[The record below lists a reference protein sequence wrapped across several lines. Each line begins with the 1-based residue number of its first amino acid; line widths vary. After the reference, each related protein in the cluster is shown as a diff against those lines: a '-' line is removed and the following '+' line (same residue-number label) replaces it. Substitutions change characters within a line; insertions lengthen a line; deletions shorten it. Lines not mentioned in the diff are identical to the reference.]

1 MAINIALKIE
11 RDFRTVE
18 RPVRDCV
25 KLCNIEDTSIFED
38 IEQVREACKVI
49 LQEDDD
55 DDITKP
61 STNTP
66 DTSSTCGTPVVVVAC
81 NTYKSVLNAV
91 NFGSFIRNEQDRDSS
106 QNSCHNCEIG
116 LHERTLG
123 ISNEDND
130 EFFMIDYDLNYDD
143 NLILI

>member
-1 MAINIALKIE
+1 M
-11 RDFRTVE
+11 
-18 RPVRDCV
+18 

-38 IEQVREACKVI
+38 IQQVREACKVI
-49 LQEDDD
+49 LQEED

-61 STNTP
+61 STNTS
-66 DTSSTCGTPVVVVAC
+66 DKSSTCGTPVIAVAC
-81 NTYKSVLNAV
+81 NTYKSGDNIPVLNAV